1 VCEPSITAQEGGTV
15 PEVSIFR
22 LYLLRATYLL
32 MVLGL
37 GITIWPGILHPPQDL
52 ELTRSVVRSLL
63 GAVGL
68 LAVLGIRYPLRMLPL
83 MFFELVWKTIWILAF
98 GLPLWFAGEMDP
110 DTRETMK
117 ACLMGI
123 VFPLV
128 IPWRYVLAH
137 YVKAPGDSWRKRVPP
152 GTQAAF
158 VGVREGK

>member
-1 VCEPSITAQEGGTV
+1 M
-15 PEVSIFR
+15 PEVSTFR

-32 MVLGL
+32 MVVGL
-37 GITIWPGILHPPQDL
+37 GVTIWPGILNPPRDL

-83 MFFELVWKTIWILAF
+83 MFFETVWKTIWLLVF
-98 GLPLWFAGEMDP
+98 GLQLWSAGQLDP
-110 DTRETMK
+110 DARETMK

-128 IPWRYVLAH
+128 IPWRYVLAT
-137 YVKAPGDSWRKRVPP
+137 YVKAPGARWRTRADESN
-152 GTQAAF
+152 AA
-158 VGVREGK
+158 GVAHR